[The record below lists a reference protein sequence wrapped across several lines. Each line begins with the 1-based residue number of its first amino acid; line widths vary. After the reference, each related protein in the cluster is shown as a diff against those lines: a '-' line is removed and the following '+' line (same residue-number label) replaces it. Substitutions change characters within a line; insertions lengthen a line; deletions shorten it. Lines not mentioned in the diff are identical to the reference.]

1 MAENLFIQEIEEEKS
16 KKASEIKEE
25 FEKEKIPGE
34 AGSRS
39 IFSVFGIGRSPLVDI
54 LKDIDKQDVEKI
66 LTQREGMERIGLNRE
81 TFEAV
86 GGITGLA
93 QGTKALTLRALPYIP
108 SVPGKILSLILYD
121 ALGATAGAQA
131 FDLIQKNLTGD
142 EISFWEQL
150 EALPSDFKN
159 SLTWATIGPMAEA
172 ATQAFR
178 VYLSKEVIKD
188 PKLKEAFE
196 KSKKYLGDKL
206 AFSIGDL
213 ADQKGPGKF
222 INLVRSGFSQIP
234 ILGGK
239 LKGVTAE
246 RSAEL
251 FKLVEDFS
259 SKLGKGLDE
268 DEISKRIFENS
279 KKAYKTFTDIADN
292 MAKEIN
298 QKGLKVKNNG
308 KVIPINS
315 FRDFIQDYVTKFE
328 KQFPNVSKTTDPGYN
343 DFYRFSKDLLENFP
357 QNSKISYKTW
367 QNIMEQLENSVKN
380 SKDKLGTNKNT
391 LGKSFSFLRRTLD
404 DTVLPEQMKD
414 LPKDQRILLEDYIQ
428 SIKDFKKFYVEGRK
442 PFEKVVAG
450 TIETV
455 DDIFTPLSGKFKEE
469 KRKYASELLS
479 PILRRM
485 TPEAVDDLIKLS
497 GGGKQGKQNLGELL
511 KYWFDDAFEASMRQ
525 VKEADTAVL
534 DTNILMKKLGY
545 TGPGTSS
552 KRKAF
557 NMLIDTLN
565 STLPKNERIA
575 PEYVTDMIDML
586 ARQGKIN
593 VPATGTFLRRSV
605 AIGGS
610 GGASYLTQN
619 PIAKRLVQ
627 VIGAVPGVISTVVGV
642 RDFSKFLTDPE
653 TLNYALKGIDSTL
666 PNMQRKTSIIQFMRA
681 LRGELEQRTED
692 TEINLE
698 LRRYDPD
705 YNPSV
710 LEQDIEKI
718 DNFLNSV
725 TGTTKKVVSKIPF
738 MNRFVS
744 EENELDKILNQI
756 DSYNIE
762 AEDSNLF
769 LDEISVA
776 EDKIGAQEETTV
788 RPESFISIPEVTR
801 GQGTVIPPI
810 QITPE
815 IQSEIQ
821 QTIDPKVLENLKSV
835 GLPLFENFKEGGIVD
850 LYESKKFKKP
860 QVVA

>member
-1 MAENLFIQEIEEEKS
+1 
-16 KKASEIKEE
+16 
-25 FEKEKIPGE
+25 
-34 AGSRS
+34 
-39 IFSVFGIGRSPLVDI
+39 
-54 LKDIDKQDVEKI
+54 
-66 LTQREGMERIGLNRE
+66 
-81 TFEAV
+81 
-86 GGITGLA
+86 
-93 QGTKALTLRALPYIP
+93 
-108 SVPGKILSLILYD
+108 
-121 ALGATAGAQA
+121 
-131 FDLIQKNLTGD
+131 
-142 EISFWEQL
+142 
-150 EALPSDFKN
+150 
-159 SLTWATIGPMAEA
+159 
-172 ATQAFR
+172 
-178 VYLSKEVIKD
+178 
-188 PKLKEAFE
+188 
-196 KSKKYLGDKL
+196 
-206 AFSIGDL
+206 
-213 ADQKGPGKF
+213 
-222 INLVRSGFSQIP
+222 
-234 ILGGK
+234 
-239 LKGVTAE
+239 
-246 RSAEL
+246 
-251 FKLVEDFS
+251 
-259 SKLGKGLDE
+259 
-268 DEISKRIFENS
+268 
-279 KKAYKTFTDIADN
+279 
-292 MAKEIN
+292 
-298 QKGLKVKNNG
+298 
-308 KVIPINS
+308 
-315 FRDFIQDYVTKFE
+315 
-328 KQFPNVSKTTDPGYN
+328 
-343 DFYRFSKDLLENFP
+343 
-357 QNSKISYKTW
+357 
-367 QNIMEQLENSVKN
+367 
-380 SKDKLGTNKNT
+380 
-391 LGKSFSFLRRTLD
+391 
-404 DTVLPEQMKD
+404 
-414 LPKDQRILLEDYIQ
+414 
-428 SIKDFKKFYVEGRK
+428 
-442 PFEKVVAG
+442 
-450 TIETV
+450 
-455 DDIFTPLSGKFKEE
+455 
-469 KRKYASELLS
+469 
-479 PILRRM
+479 
-485 TPEAVDDLIKLS
+485 
-497 GGGKQGKQNLGELL
+497 
-511 KYWFDDAFEASMRQ
+511 MRQ

-534 DTNILMKKLGY
+534 DTNILMKKLGF

-619 PIAKRLVQ
+619 PLAKRLIQ

-681 LRGELEQRTED
+681 LKGELEQRTED

-744 EENELDKILNQI
+744 EDNDLDKILSQI
-756 DSYNIE
+756 DYNLA
-762 AEDSNLF
+762 AEDSNVF
-769 LDEISVA
+769 LDEITNV
-776 EDKIGAQEETTV
+776 EDKKISQEETTV
-788 RPESFISIPEVTR
+788 RPESLISIPEVTR

-821 QTIDPKVLENLKSV
+821 QTIDPKVLENLKNV